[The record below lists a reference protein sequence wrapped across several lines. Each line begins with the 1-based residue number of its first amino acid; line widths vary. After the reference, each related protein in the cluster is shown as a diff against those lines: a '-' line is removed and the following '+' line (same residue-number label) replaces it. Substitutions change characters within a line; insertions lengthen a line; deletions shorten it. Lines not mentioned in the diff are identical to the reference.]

1 MARGHIRQRSKKNK
15 DSWTVY
21 VYQGVDPVTGKK
33 KYTTE
38 VVHTGKRDAEKRLTE
53 LLRLHDTGE
62 YVEPAKEKTAEFLE
76 HWFKEYAE
84 THVSPRTLEGYRGNL
99 DRYIIPAL
107 GNIRLDKLTGRQI
120 ESFESDCQRK
130 GLSSQTVLHC
140 HRTIFQA
147 LRWGVR
153 MRILVR
159 NVAEEVEPPKHTRFQ
174 PQTLD
179 WDKVGIL
186 LEAARSGSYFPL
198 YLIALLTGLRRSEL
212 LALRW
217 QDVDLKTGVVA
228 VSRGLVQLHTGERL
242 IGPPKSGK
250 SRSVD
255 LPEQA
260 VNCFRMLSDSQK
272 GRRPEDLV
280 FCHSDGSELLPDTVT
295 RAFGRLAA
303 QVGLKG
309 VRFHDLR
316 HGHASL
322 LLGEGVH
329 LKVVSERLGHA
340 GIGITGDL
348 YSHVLPG
355 LQREAAMKLS
365 EKFDALAPID
375 LQKDLQI
382 GHMDEMAT

>member
-38 VVHTGKRDAEKRLTE
+38 VVHTGKRDAEQRLTE

-62 YVEPAKEKTAEFLE
+62 YVESAKEKTAEFLG

-130 GLSSQTVLHC
+130 GLSAQTVLHC
-140 HRTIFQA
+140 HRIIFQA

-153 MRILVR
+153 MGILSR
-159 NVAEEVEPPKHTRFQ
+159 NVAEAVEGPNPKRHQAHTLAWNRVQEFLQ
-174 PQTLD
+174 VAQSSTYYP
-179 WDKVGIL
+179 L
-186 LEAARSGSYFPL
+186 L
-198 YLIALLTGLRRSEL
+198 LIALLTGLRRSEL
-212 LALRW
+212 LGLQW
-217 QDVDLKTGVVA
+217 QDVNFDTGILSVRR
-228 VSRGLVQLHTGERL
+228 SLIQLHTGQLL

-250 SRSVD
+250 SRTVV
-255 LPEQA
+255 LPHQA
-260 VNCFRMLSDSQK
+260 VDCFKRIFNSREVQ
-272 GRRPEDLV
+272 RPEALV
-280 FCHSDGSELLPDTVT
+280 FCHSDGRPLIPDTVT
-295 RAFGRLAA
+295 RNFSRLMAK
-303 QVGLKG
+303 VDLKG
-309 VRFHDLR
+309 FRLHDLR
-316 HGHASL
+316 HTHATL
-322 LLGEGVH
+322 LLSVGVH

-340 GIGITGDL
+340 GVGITADL
-348 YSHVLPG
+348 YSHVLPDIQG
-355 LQREAAMKLS
+355 EAAMQLS
-365 EKFDALAPID
+365 EKLASQAP
-375 LQKDLQI
+375 LDLQI
-382 GHMDEMAT
+382 EHTGESAD